1 MYASVK
7 DFLRA
12 GGRVTREV
20 IVQLI
25 REHDALEEKV
35 RTLRRREAELED
47 RLEAQG
53 LEREALQRR
62 ARDRDEEIERLRR
75 ELEAASQPGDGD
87 DSDDQGRE
95 SAEVVARL
103 ERRIESLLS
112 DLNRLRARAEEA
124 ASEARRDKQNR
135 LLAGLGQLLDSLD
148 RAIEMSDG
156 PWKDGL
162 LAMESQFVRFLEE
175 EGVETIE
182 GVGQVMDPHI
192 HNAVAQVD
200 EPSFDTGQIVEV
212 RRKGFRLKDGTVVR
226 PAEVVVAR

>member
-12 GGRVTREV
+12 GGKLTREV

-35 RTLRRREAELED
+35 RQLRRREAELED
-47 RLEAQG
+47 RLEAEALECKAIRRQAREWEEEVSRLKQELADG
-53 LEREALQRR
+53 EREVEQ
-62 ARDRDEEIERLRR
+62 EVPER
-75 ELEAASQPGDGD
+75 AAS
-87 DSDDQGRE
+87 E
-95 SAEVVARL
+95 SEEVIARL

-112 DLNRLRARAEEA
+112 DLNRLRARAEKSA
-124 ASEARRDKQNR
+124 AEARRDEQNR

-162 LAMESQFVRFLEE
+162 LAMENQFVRFLEE
-175 EGVETIE
+175 EGVDTIE
-182 GVGQVMDPHI
+182 GVGQQMDPRI
-192 HNAVAQVD
+192 HKAVDQVD
-200 EPSFDTGQIVEV
+200 DGKFEKGQIVEV

>member
-12 GGRVTREV
+12 GGKVTREV

-35 RTLRRREAELED
+35 RQLRRREAELED
-47 RLEAQG
+47 RLEAQA
-53 LEREALQRR
+53 LEREALQGR
-62 ARDRDEEIERLRR
+62 AKDRDDEIARLRR
-75 ELEAASQPGDGD
+75 ELAERAQSGDRKET
-87 DSDDQGRE
+87 RE
-95 SAEVVARL
+95 EGTGNAKVVARL

-112 DLNRLRARAEEA
+112 DLNRLRARAEKA
-124 ASEARRDKQNR
+124 ASEARRDEQNR

-162 LAMESQFVRFLEE
+162 LAMESQFLRFLEE

-182 GVGQVMDPHI
+182 GVGQKMDPRV

-200 EPSFDTGQIVEV
+200 EPRVETGHIVEV